1 MTADAL
7 PIVLPDGDMFTSSGI
22 LSPAVSERKLGDQ
35 QQMSASSVSDRVFPV
50 VRPQK
55 SSAPPPREEGAAQDA
70 TRQLQAAQDAT
81 RQLQED
87 LNAARKAVKDLREV
101 VHLRDKTIAKKDE
114 SLALAK
120 AKHSKMQ
127 PPSIQL
133 TRTDFDNIQVEHRI
147 F

>member
-70 TRQLQAAQDAT
+70 TRQLQ
-81 RQLQED
+81 ED

-101 VHLRDKTIAKKDE
+101 VHLRDKTIAQKDE

-133 TRTDFDNIQVEHRI
+133 TRTDFDNIQVEH
-147 F
+147 

>member
-1 MTADAL
+1 MTADEL
-7 PIVLPDGDMFTSSGI
+7 PLVHPDGTEFTSSAGDRI
-22 LSPAVSERKLGDQ
+22 LSPAVSERKAGYQSERKAGDQ
-35 QQMSASSVSDRVFPV
+35 QQMSASVSDRVLPV

-55 SSAPPPREEGAAQDA
+55 TSSPPREEGAS
-70 TRQLQAAQDAT
+70 QDAT

-101 VHLRDKTIAKKDE
+101 INLRDKTIAQKDE
-114 SLALAK
+114 ALALAK

-133 TRTDFDNIQVEHRI
+133 TRTDFDHIQVANL
-147 F
+147 

>member
-1 MTADAL
+1 MTADEL
-7 PIVLPDGDMFTSSGI
+7 PLVHPDGTEFTSSAGDRI
-22 LSPAVSERKLGDQ
+22 LSPAVSERKAGDQ
-35 QQMSASSVSDRVFPV
+35 QQMSASVSDRVLPV

-55 SSAPPPREEGAAQDA
+55 TSSPPREEGAS
-70 TRQLQAAQDAT
+70 QDAT

-101 VHLRDKTIAKKDE
+101 INLRDKTIAQKDE
-114 SLALAK
+114 ALALAK

-133 TRTDFDNIQVEHRI
+133 TRTDFDHIQVANL
-147 F
+147 

>member
-1 MTADAL
+1 
-7 PIVLPDGDMFTSSGI
+7 
-22 LSPAVSERKLGDQ
+22 
-35 QQMSASSVSDRVFPV
+35 MSASVTSDRVLPV

-55 SSAPPPREEGAAQDA
+55 TSSPPREEGAS
-70 TRQLQAAQDAT
+70 QDAT

-101 VHLRDKTIAKKDE
+101 INLRDKTIAQKDE
-114 SLALAK
+114 ALALAK

>member
-1 MTADAL
+1 
-7 PIVLPDGDMFTSSGI
+7 
-22 LSPAVSERKLGDQ
+22 
-35 QQMSASSVSDRVFPV
+35 MSASSVSDRVFPV

-70 TRQLQAAQDAT
+70 TRQLQ
-81 RQLQED
+81 ED

-101 VHLRDKTIAKKDE
+101 VHLRDKTIAQKDE

-127 PPSIQL
+127 PSSIQL
-133 TRTDFDNIQVEHRI
+133 TRTDFDNIQVEH
-147 F
+147 